1 MIDAKRRVELDAA
14 IELIHFSYRELVV
27 HPDRVLAAR
36 GLARAHHRVLYF
48 VAKLGAPAVSELLRA
63 LGVSK
68 QALAG
73 PLRDLAAQA
82 LVRFERGAADARV
95 KHVVLTEAGCRLE
108 ARLAARQRQAFAQA
122 FAAAGAQAEGG
133 WRAVMAVLAADA
145 MRRAGIDFPVPPL
158 PPGRP
163 PGGGTAAG

>member
-1 MIDAKRRVELDAA
+1 MIDAKRRGELDIA
-14 IELIHFSYRELVV
+14 IELLHFSYRELVV
-27 HPDRVLAAR
+27 RPDRVLAAR

-73 PLRDLAAQA
+73 PLRDLVAQQ
-82 LVRFERGAADARV
+82 LVRFERGAVDARV
-95 KHVVLTEAGCRLE
+95 KHVVLTETGCKLE
-108 ARLAARQRQAFAQA
+108 ARLAAQQRQAFDQA
-122 FAAAGAQAEGG
+122 FGAAGVQAEDG

-145 MRRAGIDFPVPPL
+145 MRRAGRPVPA
-158 PPGRP
+158 PPAP
-163 PGGGTAAG
+163 PD

>member
-1 MIDAKRRVELDAA
+1 MIDANRRAELDAA

-27 HPDRVLAAR
+27 RPDRVLAAR

-73 PLRDLAAQA
+73 PLRDLAAQQ

-95 KHVVLTEAGCRLE
+95 KHVVLTETGRKLE
-108 ARLAARQRQAFAQA
+108 ARLATQQRQAFAHA
-122 FAAAGAQAEGG
+122 FATAGAQAEGG
-133 WRAVMAVLAADA
+133 WRAVMAVLAAEA
-145 MRRAGIDFPVPPL
+145 MLRAGI
-158 PPGRP
+158 
-163 PGGGTAAG
+163 AAQASPAGPDVGNGSA